1 MRMIETPGGITT
13 FLSMDECGVY
23 ENLLERTCKDELNE
37 REIELLK
44 SLVNKN
50 VVKRVIEN
58 KKTYYERKKGS
69 L

>member
-1 MRMIETPGGITT
+1 MKMIETPGGIPT
-13 FLSMDECGVY
+13 FLTMHECEVY
-23 ENLLERTCKDELNE
+23 ENLLERTCKDDLNE

-44 SLVNKN
+44 NLVNKN

-58 KKTYYERKKGS
+58 KKTYFERKKGS